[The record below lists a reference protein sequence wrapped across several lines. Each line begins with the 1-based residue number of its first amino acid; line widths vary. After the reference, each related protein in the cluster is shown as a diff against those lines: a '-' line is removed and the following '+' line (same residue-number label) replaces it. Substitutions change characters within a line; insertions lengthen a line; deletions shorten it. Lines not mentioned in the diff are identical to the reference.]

1 MKTNEQLQK
10 DVEDSIKWEPLLN
23 AAEIGVT
30 AKDGVV
36 TLTGIIDSYTKKIEA
51 EAATKQVSGVK
62 AVVEKIEIS
71 FGNSIGIKSD
81 GEIATEVL
89 NGLQWNWDV
98 PNEKVK
104 VKVERGCVTLEGEL
118 EWNHQKEAAT
128 RSVNNQTGVKGV
140 TNNIIIRN
148 DSKDKIELKDIESA
162 LSRNWSI
169 DDGDVEVEVTGN
181 KVTLKGIVHSF
192 YARDEAERMA
202 WNAPGVHNV
211 LNELVIENDW

>member
-1 MKTNEQLQK
+1 
-10 DVEDSIKWEPLLN
+10 
-23 AAEIGVT
+23 
-30 AKDGVV
+30 
-36 TLTGIIDSYTKKIEA
+36 
-51 EAATKQVSGVK
+51 
-62 AVVEKIEIS
+62 VEKIEIIL
-71 FGNSIGIKSD
+71 GNTIGIKSD

-104 VKVERGCVTLEGEL
+104 VKVERGWVTLEGEL
-118 EWNHQKEAAT
+118 QWNHQKEAAT

-148 DSKDKIELKDIESA
+148 DAKDKIELKDIESA
-162 LSRNWSI
+162 LYRNWSI

-192 YARDEAERMA
+192 YSRDEAERMA
-202 WNAPGVHNV
+202 WNAPGVCNV